1 MGILDQEAAVR
12 VSLDEL
18 KYDTDN
24 MDREGLDDSESRI
37 GDFDDPE
44 DLISA
49 IRHVDSDLWREFAQ
63 KVRMRDKMVMGILP
77 ILKAEYL
84 RQVETD

>member
-1 MGILDQEAAVR
+1 MTDCR

-44 DLISA
+44 DLILA
-49 IRHVDSDLWREFAQ
+49 IRHVDYDLWREFAQ